1 VADDKKIISRI
12 QQRKG
17 LKADLPLPLRP
28 GEFGFAVDSRQ
39 LYIGGDTTD
48 PLADTFNR
56 SLVFENTISAKDRAE
71 QLADVAVVR
80 FTVPHIRFER
90 GTFDGISR
98 TADWLPTSPSAT
110 GSVLPVFSTS
120 VTGGANAI
128 SAIRSTT
135 TNQAFRAT
143 DLTVMRSGTLL
154 EGDNTN
160 PTVPSSDK
168 DYVFE
173 STVNSTNFHRI
184 TTRTPFAPSDS
195 LTVTYYTAE
204 NVANSLSAS
213 VISPN
218 SPLLGFYQAYPDI
231 PEYRRLDP
239 ELITV
244 SPTSGVGF
252 VGFDPKQLAVYV
264 GGSLPV
270 ADPEDLTLGNLLCV
284 RLSDSV
290 GSSATT
296 NATAVAITV
305 GPNNYDPSGDF
316 PATFVSTASTSW
328 LNNKLLEVSSVAGS
342 TIIADLPI
350 QDYATGR
357 EVVSTQIS
365 ANVLSLTGNVAGVST
380 GDTVFFV
387 NPGGNLNNISS
398 VVSGVSSIQNGV
410 GSFLVP
416 LNDVGNISANLS
428 YINRGNIA
436 TLGSNTFVQVFSA
449 SHGYPEGANTSF
461 LTPSAINYTVV
472 GPVTNNTFY
481 VDAGSP
487 VTTVTVGT
495 MQPNVSG
502 ETYTDEEF
510 SAAPVRA
517 IDLSGANTLVNAV
530 ATVNTVNDWPQL
542 SFVPGSLDT
551 VFFTHKNSFSSTGLE
566 FRLFED
572 TAGTLDTLRLSPGFA
587 GFDTTVKAKF
597 ERWINN
603 LVVDSDITLF
613 TSAQSNQ
620 PYAAS
625 GVENLGTWTL
635 DVDETVNELR
645 FSSRHEAANFAKT
658 LNRAYF
664 QSSGADVRGLVTLKT
679 NIELATRESV
689 QIGTATTSYN
699 SPRTIVISPSAI
711 PVTVA
716 NFEVDLNV
724 FNNFVIEYSV
734 KSTGVVGEFY
744 TRTGQLIIT
753 ADMRQ
758 NAGNGA
764 VALNDIAAEVNEGF
778 TGTVEFDAIISNG
791 LITLDLNNTLNPGTA
806 VRFSYIARRWK
817 D

>member
-1 VADDKKIISRI
+1 MAEDKRIISRI

-56 SLVFENTISAKDRAE
+56 SLVFENTIGAKDRAE
-71 QLADVAVVR
+71 QLADIAVVR

-98 TADWLPTSPSAT
+98 TVDWLPTGNSAP
-110 GSVLPVFSTS
+110 GSSLPVFSTE
-120 VTGGANAI
+120 VTGGANAS
-128 SAIRSTT
+128 SAIRSMT

-143 DLTVMRSGTLL
+143 DLTVMKSGTLL
-154 EGDNTN
+154 EGDNSS
-160 PTVPSSDK
+160 PTTPSSNK

-173 STVNSTNFHRI
+173 STVNAGNFHRI
-184 TTRTPFAPSDS
+184 TSRVPLEPSDS
-195 LTVTYYTAE
+195 LTVAYYTAE
-204 NVANSLSAS
+204 DIADAIDST

-218 SPLLGFYQAYPDI
+218 SSLTGFYNTHPEI

-252 VGFDPKQLAVYV
+252 VGFDAKQLAVYV
-264 GGSLPV
+264 GGNLPV
-270 ADPEDLTLGNLLCV
+270 DDPEDLSLGDLLCA
-284 RLSDSV
+284 RLSDAV
-290 GSSATT
+290 GADATA

-316 PATFVSTASTSW
+316 PAVFVTTDSTSW
-328 LNNKLLEVSSVAGS
+328 LNNKLLEVSDVAGS
-342 TIIADLPI
+342 TIIADLPV

-357 EVVSTQIS
+357 EVTATQVS
-365 ANVLSLTGNVAGVST
+365 ANVLSLTGNVSGVTT

-387 NPGGNLNNISS
+387 NPGGNLENISS
-398 VVSGVSSIQNGV
+398 TVTGVSSIQNGV

-416 LNDVGNISANLS
+416 LNDVGNISSGLS
-428 YINRGNIA
+428 YINRGNITA
-436 TLGSNTFVQVFSA
+436 LGSNTFVQVFSA
-449 SHGYPEGANTSF
+449 SHGYPEGAETSF
-461 LTPSAINYTVV
+461 LTPSAEDHTVV
-472 GPVTNNTFY
+472 GPVTVNTFFI
-481 VDAGSP
+481 DAGSP
-487 VTTVTVGT
+487 VTDVTVGT
-495 MQPNVSG
+495 MRPDVSG

-510 SAAPVRA
+510 DATPVRA
-517 IDLSGANTLVNAV
+517 IDLSSATTLVDAI
-530 ATVNTVNDWPQL
+530 ATVNNVNDWPQL
-542 SFVPGSLDT
+542 SLVPGSLDT

-572 TAGTLDTLRLSPGFA
+572 SLGTLGELRLTPGFA

-603 LVVDSDITLF
+603 VVVDPDITLF

-625 GVENLGTWTL
+625 GVGNLGTWEL
-635 DVDETVNELR
+635 EVDETVGELR

-699 SPRTIVISPSAI
+699 SPRTAVIPASAT
-711 PVTVA
+711 PTVID
-716 NFEVDLNV
+716 NFDVDIDV
-724 FNNFVIEYSV
+724 FNNFVVEYSV
-734 KSTGVVGEFY
+734 KSTGAVGDFY
-744 TRTGQLIIT
+744 SRAGQLIVT
-753 ADMRQ
+753 ADGRQ
-758 NAGNGA
+758 NAGDGA
-764 VALNDIAAEVNEGF
+764 VSLNDIATEVSEGF
-778 TGTVEFDAIISNG
+778 TGTVEFAAEIQSGAIVLSIDN
-791 LITLDLNNTLNPGTA
+791 TLDPGTA